1 MEQIKDLQIERN
13 PQNSGLW
20 ATFKVGEQEYAAD
33 VCNVIGLYNECMIF
47 PSENGKVTDWGGL
60 YANRDVEVTKE
71 NLIRCINEF
80 IEGEFHSVHENK
92 IEQAAE
98 ALTELAD
105 LL

>member
-1 MEQIKDLQIERN
+1 MTEED
-13 PQNSGLW
+13 
-20 ATFKVGEQEYAAD
+20 
-33 VCNVIGLYNECMIF
+33 
-47 PSENGKVTDWGGL
+47 
-60 YANRDVEVTKE
+60 
-71 NLIRCINEF
+71 LIRCINEF